1 MDVEVIVDVIA
12 EQEPSSPPEGG
23 PDGGPAGAPAG
34 APAGELGG
42 DPAAGAT
49 SVLEGTAIA
58 VGTLEASAG
67 VLGED
72 DSRGTG
78 LTVTVK
84 TPVAVGRTAVA
95 ATEEGDSTGDPPKSV
110 PLCISVPFVM
120 G

>member
-1 MDVEVIVDVIA
+1 MDVEVIVDVIT
-12 EQEPSSPPEGG
+12 EQEPSSPPDGG
-23 PDGGPAGAPAG
+23 PDGGPAG